1 MQKAYRNL
9 VKYALDNGY
18 TVSVFDGEEWSTVR
32 STRFNDIIKDI
43 EGVEE
48 AALNIRDEGGH
59 RVGWALVSAF
69 GLAPDETV
77 VDYTTTPFMK
87 GWEAQY
93 YPLTLLCEVTA

>member
-32 STRFNDIIKDI
+32 STRFNDIISDI

-48 AALNIRDEGGH
+48 AALNIRDAGGH

-69 GLAPDETV
+69 GLEPDETV
-77 VDYTTTPFMK
+77 VDYTTTPFMNA
-87 GWEAQY
+87 WDEHY
-93 YPLTLLCEVTA
+93 REVTA

>member
-9 VKYALDNGY
+9 VKYALGKGC

-32 STRFNDIIKDI
+32 STRYNDIISDI

-48 AALNIRDEGGH
+48 ANVVIRDANGIKL
-59 RVGWALVSAF
+59 GWALVSAF

-77 VDYTTTPFMK
+77 VDCAMTPFMNA
-87 GWEAQY
+87 WEAHY
-93 YPLTLLCEVTA
+93 SEVTA

>member
-1 MQKAYRNL
+1 MQKAYINL
-9 VKYALDNGY
+9 VNYALDNGF

-48 AALNIRDEGGH
+48 AALNIRDINGH

-69 GLAPDETV
+69 GLEPDETV
-77 VDYTTTPFMK
+77 VDYTTTPFMNA
-87 GWEAQY
+87 WEAHY
-93 YPLTLLCEVTA
+93 SEVTA